1 MVDLLSL
8 HDLTGLKLPEMSEN
22 DWQVFA
28 RCSLPAALQHQ
39 MWPVD
44 ESLDPS
50 AQADERARAW
60 KAHHSG
66 NALQL
71 IQDWSFID
79 KQEGL
84 HQHMM
89 KQLDGSAM
97 GTEQY
102 IKHVLES

>member
-1 MVDLLSL
+1 
-8 HDLTGLKLPEMSEN
+8 MSHWTPQLRLMSVQELGKPIT
-22 DWQVFA
+22 VA
-28 RCSLPAALQHQ
+28 MP
-39 MWPVD
+39 
-44 ESLDPS
+44 
-50 AQADERARAW
+50 
-60 KAHHSG
+60 
-66 NALQL
+66 LQL
-71 IQDWSFID
+71 MQDWSFID